1 MSKRKRRRDYRFI
14 GLKVYPDT
22 DPDIVDWWES
32 IDEGERSETLRD
44 LIRERL
50 GRQARPPK
58 RIEIPELFALHEDTR
73 WIMSALHEMPS
84 YLERMMQE
92 LMRGSHAQSV
102 VSIVTP
108 APPMQVSGLREDEG
122 ERRAKRIGKRGW

>member
-50 GRQARPPK
+50 GRQPKSPK

-102 VSIVTP
+102 VPILTP
-108 APPMQVSGLREDEG
+108 TPPTQAHGLRDDEG
-122 ERRAKRIGKRGW
+122 ERRAGRIGKRGW